1 MVEPGEARLT
11 RDLSLDITEN
21 MVALWTR
28 YAGRGPTSAYTGIR
42 GNTVTISLVD
52 AVANFEERI
61 PQPKTD
67 VARAM
72 TLESYK
78 REAVATVGRLTRQ
91 RVASLTSTH
100 DRKTDIATEVFQLQ
114 ESRVNGQAPSRE
126 NPAGGSGR
134 RARLHKPARGGTR
147 Y

>member
-1 MVEPGEARLT
+1 MVDPGEARLT

-42 GNTVTISLVD
+42 GNTVTTSLVD
-52 AVANFEERI
+52 AVANFERRI
-61 PQPKTD
+61 PMPKSESGK
-67 VARAM
+67 AM

-78 REAVATVGRLTRQ
+78 REAVAMVGRLTHQ
-91 RVASLTSTH
+91 RVASLVSTH
-100 DRKTDIATEVFQLQ
+100 DKQTDIATEVFQLE
-114 ESRVNGQAPSRE
+114 ESLVNGRAPSRE